1 MLRIFKI
8 TYILLI
14 IGLLAY
20 SCKQTK
26 YVPINKYLVK
36 KNIVQVEEA
45 HLEEDKVLEIIRQ
58 KPNFKTFGIKMRLWA
73 YNRVDSAAVAEKRF
87 ARTISLRQENQQRFE
102 RVQRINQRRIDKAY
116 EKGSDL
122 YTEKIIRY
130 KDSVNPKLFFK
141 EWFKY
146 KIGEKPIVFDS
157 IPFNKS
163 VEQLSVYLRNK
174 GYYYGSVSGSVTF
187 KERKR
192 KAIVTYTLRPGKQY
206 FIDSVFVEST
216 NLSVKSEYAKFVKLH
231 PDLPLLN
238 QPFDTDYLNEYRN
251 KVAKHMRDNTL
262 YGFSSSHI
270 NFSADTTA
278 ETMSVTLGVV
288 FTDRMVRSALNRDS
302 LVPIKHKTT
311 FVKEVYFHIADT
323 TYFKGNF
330 KNTVEQMGLSLLDQ
344 QFVRTLDTFVFA
356 EIKKRNSD
364 QLDKYRMATFLYNGE
379 LAIAPEVIEI
389 QNYLEHENVYKEYY
403 LERSYSRLLQLGL
416 FQVIKPVLIEVPG
429 TDSIEVHYYL
439 VPIEK
444 QSVGFEPRATNSNGF
459 LGVAMS
465 VNYVNNNLF
474 RGAEKLTISLS
485 GGFESQPSV
494 FAANLEGDKIKQS
507 GRSFNTFEFGPSVKL
522 ELPGLFPT
530 KVTFLS
536 KRQRPRTVLSTAYNY
551 QLRLDFER
559 HIFQLN
565 YLWKFYVSKT
575 QVFQTGLPF
584 MSIIKI
590 VRIQNKPDFQSK
602 LDLLNDLF
610 LKNAYSNQFIWQDW
624 KLTFE
629 YNNKEKEDKQGNFS
643 FYMNSTFDPAGN
655 TLSMFKNFQDTIGNG
670 QHTIFG
676 IGYSQFARL
685 DNEIIVSNP
694 AGRKKSLHARLQFG
708 GGVPFG
714 NTRTSMPYDYSF
726 FAGGANDN
734 RGWKARALGPGSYKY
749 YLDTNR
755 TATQIGD
762 IRIGTSVEYRFSFG
776 ELMKGAFF
784 VDAGNVWTFN
794 EDINRPGSK
803 FSSNWYKEIAVS
815 GGFGLRMDL
824 DFFILRLDF
833 GLPLTNPALPQGA
846 KWIFQS
852 RDPYYA
858 EGLAKFG
865 ASYKSFMP
873 KPFTPN
879 VHFGIGYPF

>member
-1 MLRIFKI
+1 
-8 TYILLI
+8 
-14 IGLLAY
+14 
-20 SCKQTK
+20 
-26 YVPINKYLVK
+26 
-36 KNIVQVEEA
+36 
-45 HLEEDKVLEIIRQ
+45 
-58 KPNFKTFGIKMRLWA
+58 
-73 YNRVDSAAVAEKRF
+73 
-87 ARTISLRQENQQRFE
+87 
-102 RVQRINQRRIDKAY
+102 
-116 EKGSDL
+116 
-122 YTEKIIRY
+122 
-130 KDSVNPKLFFK
+130 
-141 EWFKY
+141 
-146 KIGEKPIVFDS
+146 
-157 IPFNKS
+157 
-163 VEQLSVYLRNK
+163 
-174 GYYYGSVSGSVTF
+174 
-187 KERKR
+187 
-192 KAIVTYTLRPGKQY
+192 
-206 FIDSVFVEST
+206 
-216 NLSVKSEYAKFVKLH
+216 
-231 PDLPLLN
+231 
-238 QPFDTDYLNEYRN
+238 
-251 KVAKHMRDNTL
+251 
-262 YGFSSSHI
+262 
-270 NFSADTTA
+270 
-278 ETMSVTLGVV
+278 
-288 FTDRMVRSALNRDS
+288 
-302 LVPIKHKTT
+302 VPIKHKTT
-311 FVKEVYFHIADT
+311 YVKEVYFHIADT

-364 QLDKYRMATFLYNGE
+364 QLDKFRIATFLYNGE
-379 LAIAPEVIEI
+379 LVIAPEVIEI

-444 QSVGFEPRATNSNGF
+444 QSIGFEPRTTNSNGF
-459 LGVAMS
+459 LGVAMT
-465 VNYVNNNLF
+465 VNYINNNLF

-726 FAGGANDN
+726 FAGGANDT

-833 GLPLTNPALPQGA
+833 GIPLTNPALPQGA
-846 KWIFQS
+846 RWIFQS

-858 EGLAKFG
+858 EGLEKFG